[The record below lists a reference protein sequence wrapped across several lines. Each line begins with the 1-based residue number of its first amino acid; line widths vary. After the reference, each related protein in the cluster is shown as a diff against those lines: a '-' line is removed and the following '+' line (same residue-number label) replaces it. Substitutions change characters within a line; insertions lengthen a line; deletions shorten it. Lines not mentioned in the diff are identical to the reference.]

1 MRGAGSNRRLTTDY
15 LWGVLFM
22 QASDWSDE
30 FLDTMRQTGDPP
42 TDAAVA
48 EIFALGQAAR
58 VNDLLREFD
67 RNSEEV
73 PADLPPLLREF
84 FEHQSTLPAWAD
96 MQRIERGNDLIGRY
110 APQIIS
116 ILHCYSLPLCYV
128 DARASQVLLLSQ
140 RIHTQTFRRIMET
153 AQFVLDVMDEGGLG
167 PRGRGRRSA
176 QKIRL
181 LHATIRHHM
190 QKYPD
195 WIAAGLH
202 EMPVNQEDLVS
213 TMFTFSVALPRGL
226 MKLGIELSKDDRE
239 ALYHIWSVVG
249 ALLGTDER
257 LIPRD
262 FETAAAFSDRLI
274 TRLAAPSEAG
284 RVITHALL
292 DYMRQ
297 VVPAPGFEHAAPTLV
312 RHFCGDTLADM
323 VDVPKA
329 DWTRLG
335 VTLAS
340 GLGNVFGK
348 LTDKLPLAAKLASQ
362 VGILILKGGVLSTN
376 GGTRYSWR
384 VPASVNEH
392 WR

>member
-1 MRGAGSNRRLTTDY
+1 
-15 LWGVLFM
+15 M
-22 QASDWSDE
+22 QATSWSDE
-30 FLDTMRQTGDPP
+30 FLNTMRQTGDPP

-48 EIFALGQAAR
+48 EIFALGQAER
-58 VNDLLREFD
+58 VNELLRDFD

-73 PADLPPLLREF
+73 PADLPPLLRDF
-84 FEHQSTLPAWAD
+84 FVNQAVLPAWAD

-110 APQIIS
+110 APQIVS

-140 RIHTQTFRRIMET
+140 RIHNQTFRRIMET

-181 LHATIRHHM
+181 LHATIRYHM
-190 QKYPD
+190 QKSPD
-195 WIAAGLH
+195 WIAAGLN
-202 EMPVNQEDLVS
+202 EIPANQEDLAS

-226 MKLGIELSKDDRE
+226 MKLGIALDPKDRD
-239 ALYHIWSVVG
+239 ALYHIWNVVG

-257 LIPRD
+257 LIPPD
-262 FETAAAFSDRLI
+262 FATGAALSDRLL
-274 TRLAAPSEAG
+274 TRLAAPSAAG
-284 RVITHALL
+284 RVVTRALL

-297 VVPAPGFEHAAPTLV
+297 AVPVPGLENAAPTLV
-312 RHFCGDTLADM
+312 RHFCGDALADM

-329 DWTRLG
+329 DWTQLG
-335 VTLAS
+335 ITLAS

-348 LTDKLPLAAKLASQ
+348 VTDKVPIAAKLASQ
-362 VGILILKGGVLSTN
+362 VGMLILKGGVLLTN
-376 GGTRYSWR
+376 GGTRYNWR